1 MVRGGP
7 QGQRSLDANGPA
19 QRGGRFRGEWVGGME
34 GEGRAGGPA
43 EVLQGRRLVFP
54 GRRRC
59 LLEPFTIEVGA
70 LGAGQ
75 VLLQTEISLM
85 STGTELANY
94 SGLDPGVDRPGSW
107 NAYPWRPGYA
117 AVGRVLRLGPA
128 AARQLPEL
136 RPGDRVFSITPHA
149 SHAVVDVGG
158 RSVFRLASVEGEA
171 SGDDPRRLILVR
183 MASVAMTALRLSR
196 GAAPGGTA
204 VVLGLGLVGN
214 FAAQL
219 FALAG
224 LRVLAFDPAPRRVA
238 LARACGIR
246 DAEDLTGEGAR
257 RRVLE
262 WTGGVGADVVVEA
275 IGNPR
280 LIPGAVRMCRR
291 LGEVILLGSPRGP
304 MTEDTGELWSEIH
317 HRGISVVGA
326 LEWLLPFKEA
336 EAGRGSSGF
345 SIERNYH
352 TLIGWV
358 RDGSL
363 RVDGLL
369 SYVVAPEACQE
380 TYDGVLADRNAY
392 MGIAFDWTGGAGAAD
407 PPADGAR

>member
-1 MVRGGP
+1 
-7 QGQRSLDANGPA
+7 
-19 QRGGRFRGEWVGGME
+19 ME
-34 GEGRAGGPA
+34 VAGRAGGPG
-43 EVLQGRRLVFP
+43 EVLHGRRLVFP

-59 LLEPFTIEVGA
+59 LVEPFTIEAGA

-75 VLLQTEISLM
+75 ILLQTELSLM

-107 NAYPWRPGYA
+107 NAYPWHPGYA
-117 AVGRVLRLGPA
+117 AVGRVLRVGPA

-149 SHAVVDVGG
+149 SHAVVDVGA
-158 RSVFRLASVEGEA
+158 RSVFPLVSGKVSGKVSGEA
-171 SGDDPRRLILVR
+171 SGEVSGDDPRRLILVR
-183 MASVAMTALRLSR
+183 MASVAITALRLSR
-196 GAAPGGTA
+196 VAAPGGTA

-224 LRVLAFDPAPRRVA
+224 LRVVAFDPAPRRVA
-238 LARACGIR
+238 LARGCGIR
-246 DAEDLTGEGAR
+246 GAEDLTGEAAR

-262 WTGGVGADVVVEA
+262 WTGGAGADVVVEA

-304 MTEDTGELWSEIH
+304 MTEDTGEVWSEIH

-336 EAGRGSSGF
+336 EAGMGPSGF
-345 SIERNYH
+345 SIERNYR

-369 SYVVAPEACQE
+369 SHVVAPEACQE

-392 MGIAFDWTGGAGAAD
+392 MGIAFDWTRGAGETD